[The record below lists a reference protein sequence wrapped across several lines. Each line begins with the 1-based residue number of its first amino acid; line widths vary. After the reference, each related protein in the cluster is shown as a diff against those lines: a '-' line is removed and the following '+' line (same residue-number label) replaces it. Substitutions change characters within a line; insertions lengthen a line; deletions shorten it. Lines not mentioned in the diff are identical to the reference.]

1 MGDLFEAIIKVAC
14 VFIVIYLLGCC
25 AHGYL

>member
-1 MGDLFEAIIKVAC
+1 MGDLFKALGRVAC
-14 VFIVIYLLGCC
+14 VFIIIYLLGCC

>member
-1 MGDLFEAIIKVAC
+1 MGDLFNALCRVAC
-14 VFIVIYLLGCC
+14 VFIIIYLLGCC